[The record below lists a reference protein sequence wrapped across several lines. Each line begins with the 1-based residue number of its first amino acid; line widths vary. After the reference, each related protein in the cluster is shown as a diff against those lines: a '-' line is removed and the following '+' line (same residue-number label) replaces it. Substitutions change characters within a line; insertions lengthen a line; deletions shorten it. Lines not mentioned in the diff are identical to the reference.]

1 MACQRM
7 LVGGRVQGVGFR
19 AFVLE
24 QARRLG
30 LRGHAL
36 NLGDGSVEVLACG
49 EPRALAELQRELRGG
64 PPRARVQVLQV
75 QELQELSPAECPPG
89 FRLG

>member
-49 EPRALAELQRELRGG
+49 EPAALAELQRALRSG
-64 PPRARVQVLQV
+64 PPRAQVQALQV
-75 QELQELSPAECPPG
+75 RDLEQADCPPG
-89 FRLG
+89 FRVG

>member
-1 MACQRM
+1 MTCQRM

-19 AFVLE
+19 HFVFE

-36 NLGDGSVEVLACG
+36 NLADGSVEVLACG
-49 EPRALAELQRELRGG
+49 EPDALAELRRALRSG
-64 PPRARVQVLQV
+64 PPRARVQALQV
-75 QELQELSPAECPPG
+75 QDLQQADCPPG
-89 FRLG
+89 FRVG